1 MARRIGPTIGLSG
14 EAEYRKQIK
23 DITADMSVLC
33 AQMDKTSAVFA
44 DNEKSSEA
52 LTKQNE
58 ILSQKNDVL
67 SKAVEATKKQ
77 LEEVANAKGKDSA
90 AYKKLEKDLL
100 KFETQILKNNKAIK
114 DNSKALE
121 ENEEELDDNAKKIS
135 FWSQEAQ
142 NQFNAAKDVINNVSD
157 ALKKVVV
164 GMYEFATAAG
174 AEVEEL
180 QKMANEAGVTTQR
193 MQELQYASDALNV
206 DVQAITDSMHDLS
219 EKAMDA
225 LNDSGGETARIFKE
239 LGVYVLDINGHVKDS
254 NTLWEE
260 TIASLGN
267 VHNETERTAMA
278 MKLFGGNA
286 SKLNAIMGQDGVKSL
301 RAYSEEARNA
311 GVVMDD
317 ATRNALQKLNDEQE
331 KAEKQISALK
341 ARLAAE
347 LAPELTSLIKTGAA
361 LLETFEPLITKGL
374 QWLLQN
380 LRPIAVGVTA
390 VAAGFAA
397 LQIISALM
405 PLMTLMNQALM
416 TTNTTLTITN
426 ATMAMNPVVWV
437 VAGITAAVAALI
449 VAIVSWTA
457 ETENASKAIEDGA
470 ESMEESVNKVNEV
483 AEKFNEEM
491 KSLAEDMDWVGLES
505 KFKAK
510 FSIIGANSAEALK
523 TGLESGL
530 KDWETR
536 LMKIVS
542 GVEEKINTLM
552 TQENKSV
559 YAGHTASQ
567 TNSNS
572 FDVPRGYKGAPL
584 DANTSNQPVEVNI
597 MVDKTKLA
605 TIIYDPLKRVAR
617 QKGEA

>member
-1 MARRIGPTIGLSG
+1 MGRKIGPTIGLSG

-23 DITADMSVLC
+23 NITADMSVLC
-33 AQMDKTSAVFA
+33 AEMDKTSAVFA
-44 DNEKSSEA
+44 NNEKSSEA

-67 SKAVEATKKQ
+67 TKAVEATKKQ
-77 LEEVANAKGKDSA
+77 LEEVADAKGKDSN

-100 KFETQILKNNKAIK
+100 KFETQIIKNNNAIK
-114 DNSKALE
+114 DNNKALE
-121 ENEEELDDNAKKIS
+121 ENTDELEDNSEKIS

-142 NQFNAAKDVINNVSD
+142 NQFNAAKDIINNVSD
-157 ALKKVVV
+157 ALKNVIT
-164 GMYEFATAAG
+164 GMYEFTTSAG

-225 LNDSGGETARIFKE
+225 LNDSGGETAQVFKD
-239 LGVYVLDINGHVKDS
+239 LGVHVLDINGQVKDS

-267 VHNETERTAMA
+267 VHNETERTAKA

-286 SKLNAIMGQDGVKSL
+286 SKLNAIMGQDGVNSL
-301 RAYSEEARNA
+301 RAYSQEAHNA
-311 GVVMDD
+311 GVVMDN

-331 KAEKQISALK
+331 KAEKQLSALK
-341 ARLAAE
+341 TRLAAE
-347 LAPELTSLIKTGAA
+347 LAPELTSLIRTGAA

-380 LRPIAVGVTA
+380 LRPIAIGVTA
-390 VAAGFAA
+390 VAGGFAA

-416 TTNTTLTITN
+416 TTNTTLVVTN
-426 ATMAMNPVVWV
+426 ATMATNPAVWV

-449 VAIVSWTA
+449 VAIASWTT
-457 ETENASKAIEDGA
+457 ETKNASETIEDGA
-470 ESMEESVNKVNEV
+470 HAMEESMNKVNDV
-483 AEKFNEEM
+483 AEKFNKEM
-491 KSLAEDMDWVGLES
+491 KSLAEDMDWVGLEG

-510 FSIIGANSAEALK
+510 FTIIGTNSAEALK
-523 TGLESGL
+523 KGLENGL
-530 KDWETR
+530 KDWESR
-536 LMKIVS
+536 LTKTIS
-542 GVEEKINTLM
+542 GIEEKVNSLM
-552 TQENKSV
+552 TQENKSL
-559 YAGHTASQ
+559 YAGHTAPQ

-572 FDVPRGYKGAPL
+572 SYVPRVYKPTPGVT
-584 DANTSNQPVEVNI
+584 NTPNQLVEINV